1 MRQHAWLLTNISA
14 LLLAGGATAQRPT
27 GDAGIEAAR
36 GGGMVIVCRHGITD
50 SKDENEQTLRYD
62 DPSTQR
68 LLSTEGEKQAQAMAA
83 AIRRL
88 QIPAGEVIASPM
100 QRARKSAELILG
112 HARLDSLWHTRGDNY
127 GGPRREL
134 RTAVLQKP
142 VPTGNRFIFSHVGT
156 ITSVIKGVNNLQEGD
171 CIVVRPGTP
180 TFDVVGV
187 IPWRAWLAVAR

>member
-1 MRQHAWLLTNISA
+1 MRQKAC
-14 LLLAGGATAQRPT
+14 LLASMATGLLVSTIAAQRPA
-27 GDAGIEAAR
+27 GEAGIEAAR

-50 SKDENEQTLRYD
+50 SRDENEHTLRYD

-68 LLSTEGEKQAQAMAA
+68 LLSAEGEKQAQAMAA

-88 QIPAGEVIASPM
+88 QIPAAEVIASPM

-112 HARLDSLWHTRGDNY
+112 QVRLDSLWHTRGDDY

-142 VPTGNRFIFSHVGT
+142 VATGNRFIFSHVGT
-156 ITSVIKGVNNLQEGD
+156 ITSVINGVNNLQEGD
-171 CIVVRPGTP
+171 CIVVRPGAP
-180 TFDVVGV
+180 RFDVVDV
-187 IPWRAWLAVAR
+187 IPWRAWLRAAG